1 MKIISSHRLTHRVI
15 KATKGFFSIEYPELW
30 IPLVLCF
37 TCLLCLFTR
46 RVLYVVTGKLRQKWT
61 GRDTDKPQPLPVRWG
76 NGKWKQVTDTAV
88 GLCMSSFIIT
98 GLLSMSP
105 IPKWLGDTHTAAEQD
120 PPLLLDNFS
129 MEPYLLLQPDA
140 YGTSANDGE
149 KICMLKLCSYLNK
162 PLVEIIRQK
171 GNNAVQSEYI
181 YAANNVPQRFIVT
194 RPDIVHSLQKL
205 YGRKY
210 RCYAYRS

>member
-1 MKIISSHRLTHRVI
+1 M
-15 KATKGFFSIEYPELW
+15 
-30 IPLVLCF
+30 
-37 TCLLCLFTR
+37 
-46 RVLYVVTGKLRQKWT
+46 
-61 GRDTDKPQPLPVRWG
+61 
-76 NGKWKQVTDTAV
+76 
-88 GLCMSSFIIT
+88 
-98 GLLSMSP
+98 
-105 IPKWLGDTHTAAEQD
+105 
-120 PPLLLDNFS
+120 
-129 MEPYLLLQPDA
+129 QPDA

-205 YGRKY
+205 YGPKIPLLRISKLKEYDEYYRPESESKTLPLPVYKVEVDNKTQDLYYFPSSAPTYYHYNSNTKLRKKISDFATY
-210 RCYAYRS
+210 